1 MTLHLV
7 RHGRPLI
14 DPTAPAYAWDLDP
27 EFFDD
32 VWALRDRLPAS
43 AAWFSSPEPKALATA
58 QLLTDTD
65 VGVVD
70 ELREHERGVTPW
82 FDDETEW
89 HAAVRAAFA
98 RPEVAA
104 LDGWEPLARTRDRLL
119 PAVRRLLAAHGA
131 EDVVLVGHGTA
142 RGRCWSPSL
151 SARAARPASGGR
163 D

>member
-1 MTLHLV
+1 VTLHLV

-14 DPTAPAYAWDLDP
+14 DPTAPASAWELDP
-27 EFFDD
+27 DFFDD

-70 ELREHERGVTPW
+70 ELREHERGVTSW

-89 HAAVRAAFA
+89 HAAVRTTAPGRA
-98 RPEVAA
+98 P
-104 LDGWEPLARTRDRLL
+104 RTWCWS
-119 PAVRRLLAAHGA
+119 
-131 EDVVLVGHGTA
+131 GTA
-142 RGRCWSPSL
+142 LLGLCWSPS
-151 SARAARPASGGR
+151 SAGSRPTWSGGR